1 MLVVMASL
9 GGSTPV
15 ETLLVAIHL
24 ERYLESF
31 RRAGLLLAR
40 DLTHLD
46 HDALVSLGITA
57 TGHRKRILRLVS
69 HIQRAEGQR
78 ANQKAGLPRDRC
90 QSVTDISSERGHSA
104 ASLRQSSGLVNFE
117 AFRNSSAPN
126 LAAMLTNS
134 DSNRPV
140 VKPVPKPRTVF
151 NRRRTAPIHFCP
163 TPDPA
168 PPPPRRLSQESICF
182 TELEGLTSGDTPTP
196 DDRLTSD
203 LKDKSTTPSQRPS
216 QTERRRPSRSL
227 SLSDAGGVLPPVPPR
242 LNRGVA
248 PSMFKE
254 SPPSSSSPVRTEHN
268 RILPVTSCP
277 GSLDNSRLSGSSP
290 SGSPRGGGM
299 EMISN
304 EIYWGTLP
312 GSTVPSGGRSYFNQL
327 PAPPTPP
334 RQTPDRNPKR
344 NSGSTLSNNSSGSAR
359 ASTDDPEEEISPYC
373 ETVFQTRRNP
383 LIFESERSRLEER
396 EMRRGEEKHAED
408 HGCQKF
414 FWTKRLSQALHSGDS
429 QGYSTVGEPPPPI
442 RCLSLPPHTFPS
454 ETDEDLTI
462 SPYASYTSLTERAPP
477 IISGW
482 LDKLSPQGGQRSVP
496 AVLLRLLLSAPPF
509 VSPLLRS
516 CLCLVTFLS
525 SSSSSSCSSSSS
537 SSTRNYVFQKR
548 YLKFDGKNLMYF
560 GSEKDIYPKGVIPLA
575 AIQMAR
581 PAKDNKFEIVTSQRI
596 FVFRTDNEVL
606 KRRWVGT
613 LQEHVRDQ
621 LVFGR
626 RRFGPGSHC
635 QKHGVLELKGT
646 KSKVYAAINTEQI
659 WLYKSEQCFRNGIGI
674 TLIEARGATIRDG
687 KHKSFDLI
695 TPYKTFSFT
704 ADSDREKRD
713 WMEALQ
719 ESIAETLSDYEV
731 AEKIWSNRS
740 NRMCADCKALNPDW
754 ASINLCVVI
763 CKNCAG
769 QHRGLGTMVSKVQS
783 LKLDTSV
790 WSNEIVQLFIML
802 GNDRANDFWGARM
815 SPSAELDCDASP
827 EQRREFINQKYR
839 EGRYRL
845 THPAFNNQEEL
856 LKVLCSAVSEQTLL
870 KTVTQIFSEAESA
883 RLTNGCQQHHHLLDH
898 CTASDPSV
906 YDEIMQPVLHSGY
919 LYKSGSVHRGTLS
932 RKTREDFQKFWC
944 SVDQSLLFYESDRSA
959 DPCLQ
964 ISVKDIVCLGI
975 SRPDSN
981 NSNGFIDRFRYT
993 FELYLTSE
1001 KLYQFGLE
1009 TADALHSWTRA
1020 IGKAAT
1026 PLSCHCLLTRE
1037 FERVGLLRYR
1047 AMLDPQQWKEAYFVL
1062 QKSNLFICPRK
1073 DGAAEDIIN
1082 LNRLQELS
1090 IASETENHEKK
1101 DILVLVEKGRTLHLQ
1116 GIGRTD
1122 FSLWYSDIQR
1132 AAGGKGN
1139 TLREQQLS
1147 RNDIPI
1153 IVDSCIAFITQY
1165 GLGHEGIYRKNG
1177 AKSRIKLLMEEF
1189 RKDARNVKLRI
1200 GDHFIEDVTDVLKR
1214 FFREIDDPIFI
1225 ADLHPLWQEAAK
1237 IPQKSLRLD
1246 RYKEII
1252 RSLPRVNRTTLAAL
1266 ISHLY
1271 RVQKCADLNQ
1281 MCTKN
1286 LSLLFAPSLF
1296 QTDGKGEHEVKIV
1309 EDLID
1314 NYLYVFDIDEEH
1326 QTQIELEISLI
1337 TTWKDTQLSQ
1347 AGDLIIEVYLE
1358 MKIPDCCITLKV
1370 SPTMCAEELTN
1381 QVLFMRNVPA
1391 GDKDVWM
1398 TFEAIE
1404 DGQLERPLHPKEK
1417 VLEQA
1422 LQWCKMA
1429 DPSSAYLVV
1438 KRVPKGEGI
1447 NILTSYK
1454 SEIMKIGLL
1463 RCREEPPKLLQGNKF
1478 QERTFQIKD
1487 HKLLLLKDKKSI
1499 KPEKEWSLKSM
1510 KIYIGIR
1517 RKLKAPTRWGFT
1529 VMSDKHQL
1537 YLCCSCEA
1545 ELWDWIT
1552 SFLRAQNDDPGPP
1565 VLRRHSSSDISKQ
1578 KFGTMPLVPIRG
1590 DETNSSMLS
1599 ANQTLRKLHDR
1610 RTLSMYFP
1618 MKVQQDSFEER
1629 SESPDLPEPLY
1640 EEVGDFGLQV
1650 LKSLETSFLSSSTAE
1665 TQEVLDHLPPRL
1677 VAVET
1682 GHVDH
1687 AIHPDPVRTI
1697 CGSVDTLEQSGD
1709 SSGGGDGEADCSF
1722 PDLNAPQQPAVRR
1735 RLQLQGVCTPS
1746 QELLLQELS
1755 SAFTKK
1761 TEEEEEE
1768 EEEEEGEKE
1777 GEGERPYDV

>member
-1 MLVVMASL
+1 MSLVMASL
-9 GGSTPV
+9 DRDTPV
-15 ETLLVAIHL
+15 ETLLAAIHL
-24 ERYLESF
+24 ERYLDTF
-31 RRAGLLLAR
+31 HRAALLLAR

-46 HDALVSLGITA
+46 HDALVSLGVTA

-69 HIQRAEGQR
+69 HIQRTEVQR
-78 ANQKAGLPRDRC
+78 ANQKADLSRDRC
-90 QSVTDISSERGHSA
+90 QSVTDVSSARRGDA
-104 ASLRQSSGLVNFE
+104 ASLRPSTGPVSFE
-117 AFRNSSAPN
+117 GFRNSSAPD

-134 DSNRPV
+134 ESSGSRAL

-151 NRRRTAPIHFCP
+151 NRRRTAPVHFCP
-163 TPDPA
+163 TPEPA
-168 PPPPRRLSQESICF
+168 PPPPRRLSQDSICF
-182 TELEGLTSGDTPTP
+182 TVLEGLPSGDTPP
-196 DDRLTSD
+196 PGNLSTSD
-203 LKDKSTTPSQRPS
+203 LDLKSTTPTRRLSPVERMRP
-216 QTERRRPSRSL
+216 RRSL
-227 SLSDAGGVLPPVPPR
+227 SLSDSGGMLPPVPLR
-242 LNRGVA
+242 LNRAA
-248 PSMFKE
+248 PPSVLQE
-254 SPPSSSSPVRTEHN
+254 SLSSSSSSPVQTQQN
-268 RILPVTSCP
+268 QTLSSVTSRAASE
-277 GSLDNSRLSGSSP
+277 GSGLCGSST
-290 SGSPRGGGM
+290 SSSARGLGM
-299 EMISN
+299 EMVSN
-304 EIYWGTLP
+304 EIYCGTLP
-312 GSTVPSGGRSYFNQL
+312 GSTAPSGGRTCNSHQS
-327 PAPPTPP
+327 APPTPP
-334 RQTPDRNPKR
+334 RQTSER

-373 ETVFQTRRNP
+373 ETVFQSRRN
-383 LIFESERSRLEER
+383 LSESDRSRLEGK
-396 EMRRGEEKHAED
+396 EMRRDESKPAED
-408 HGCQKF
+408 HGWEK
-414 FWTKRLSQALHSGDS
+414 LSQALHSADS
-429 QGYSTVGEPPPPI
+429 QGYSTVGGPPPPLHI
-442 RCLSLPPHTFPS
+442 VPS

-462 SPYASYTSLTERAPP
+462 SPYASYTSLSERAPP

-482 LDKLSPQGGQRSVP
+482 LDKLSPQG
-496 AVLLRLLLSAPPF
+496 
-509 VSPLLRS
+509 
-516 CLCLVTFLS
+516 
-525 SSSSSSCSSSSS
+525 
-537 SSTRNYVFQKR
+537 NYVFQKR
-548 YLKFDGKNLMYF
+548 FVKFDGKNFMYF

-575 AIQMAR
+575 AIQMIR
-581 PAKDNKFEIVTSQRI
+581 PAKDSKFEIMTSPRI
-596 FVFRTDNEVL
+596 FVFRAENEVL
-606 KRRWVGT
+606 RRRWMST

-621 LVFGR
+621 QVFGR
-626 RRFGPGSHC
+626 RHFGPGSHC

-646 KSKVYAAINTEQI
+646 KSKVYTAINTDQI
-659 WLYKSEQCFRNGIGI
+659 WIHKSEQCFRNGIGMTVI
-674 TLIEARGATIRDG
+674 DARGATIRDG

-695 TPYKTFSFT
+695 TPYKMFSFT
-704 ADSDREKRD
+704 AESDRDKRD

-740 NRMCADCKALNPDW
+740 NRTCADCKALNPDW

-783 LKLDTSV
+783 LKLDISI
-790 WSNEIVQLFIML
+790 WSNQIVQMFIML
-802 GNDRANDFWGARM
+802 GNDRANEFWAARL
-815 SPSAELDCDASP
+815 SKWEELECDSSL
-827 EQRREFINQKYR
+827 EQRREFITQKYR
-839 EGRYRL
+839 EGRYRRR
-845 THPAFNNQEEL
+845 HPAFSRQEEL

-870 KTVTQIFSEAESA
+870 KTVTQIFLEAESA
-883 RLTNGCQQHHHLLDH
+883 CLANDSDGGQQHHLLDH
-898 CTASDPSV
+898 FTTSDPSV

-919 LYKSGSVHRGTLS
+919 LFKSGSVNRGTLS
-932 RKTREDFQKFWC
+932 RRTREDFQRFWC
-944 SVDQSLLFYESDRSA
+944 SVDRSLLLYESERSA

-964 ISVKDIVCLGI
+964 INVKDIVCLGVG
-975 SRPDSN
+975 RPDSYN
-981 NSNGFIDRFRYT
+981 NNNNNNNNNGFMDRFRYT
-993 FELYLTSE
+993 FELCLTSE
-1001 KLYQFGLE
+1001 KLVLFGLE
-1009 TADALHSWTRA
+1009 TAGALHSWTRA
-1020 IGKAAT
+1020 IGKAAS

-1062 QKSNLFICPRK
+1062 QKSNLFICPLN

-1090 IASETENHEKK
+1090 ITSEKENHEKK

-1116 GIGRTD
+1116 GVGRSD
-1122 FSLWYSDIQR
+1122 FSLWSSDIQR
-1132 AAGGKGN
+1132 AAGGTGN
-1139 TLREQQLS
+1139 SLREQQLS
-1147 RNDIPI
+1147 RKDIPI
-1153 IVDSCIAFITQY
+1153 IVDSCMAFITQY

-1177 AKSRIKLLMEEF
+1177 AKSRIKLLMDEF

-1214 FFREIDDPIFI
+1214 FFREIDDPVFM
-1225 ADLHPLWQEAAK
+1225 ADLFPLWREASK
-1237 IPQKSLRLD
+1237 IPQKSRRLD

-1252 RSLPRVNRTTLAAL
+1252 ASLPRVNRTTLAAL
-1266 ISHLY
+1266 ISHLF

-1296 QTDGKGEHEVKIV
+1296 QTDGKGEHVVKIV

-1314 NYLYVFDIDEEH
+1314 NFLYVFDIDEEH

-1337 TTWKDTQLSQ
+1337 TSWKDTQLSQ

-1381 QVLFMRNVPA
+1381 QVLYMRNVPP

-1438 KRVPKGEGI
+1438 KRVPKGDGI
-1447 NILTSYK
+1447 DILTSYK

-1478 QERTFQIKD
+1478 QERTFQIKEQ
-1487 HKLLLLKDKKSI
+1487 KLLLLKDKKSI

-1517 RKLKAPTRWGFT
+1517 RKLKSPTRWGLT
-1529 VMSDKHQL
+1529 VMSHKHQL
-1537 YLCCSCEA
+1537 FLSCSSEA
-1545 ELWDWIT
+1545 DLWDWVT
-1552 SFLRAQNDDPGPP
+1552 SFLKAQNDGPGPP
-1565 VLRRHSSSDISKQ
+1565 MLRRHSSSDICKQ

-1590 DETNSSMLS
+1590 DESNSSMLS

-1618 MKVQQDSFEER
+1618 MKVQQDSFDKR
-1629 SESPDLPEPLY
+1629 PESPDLPEPLY

-1650 LKSLETSFLSSSTAE
+1650 LKSLETSFLSNSAAE
-1665 TQEVLDHLPPRL
+1665 TQEVLDHPRL
-1677 VAVET
+1677 RLVPLET
-1682 GHVDH
+1682 RQDHV
-1687 AIHPDPVRTI
+1687 IVPDPVRTDS
-1697 CGSVDTLEQSGD
+1697 GSVETLVHGS
-1709 SSGGGDGEADCSF
+1709 SSGGGGGHGEEDCSSRES
-1722 PDLNAPQQPAVRR
+1722 NAPQQPAVRR
-1735 RLQLQGVCTPS
+1735 RPPLQGVCTPS

-1755 SAFTKK
+1755 SAFIKK
-1761 TEEEEEE
+1761 TEDEDEEGEEEEEE
-1768 EEEEEGEKE
+1768 EEEEE
-1777 GEGERPYDV
+1777 RPYDV